1 MDDSWKQDPRLKSMS
16 REKIELLTRFSERLK
31 SADKNSLAEAL
42 ASINREARQKGLSF
56 NDQEN
61 RPYGEHFER
70 PHASLR
76 AEKAEP
82 SENAGKKAGRSS
94 LSGNR
99 LHKI

>member
-56 NDQEN
+56 NDQETALMVSILSSHM
-61 RPYGEHFER
+61 P
-70 PHASLR
+70 
-76 AEKAEP
+76 P
-82 SENAGKKAGRSS
+82 SEQKKLNLLKMLAKKLAGPP
-94 LSGNR
+94 
-99 LHKI
+99 